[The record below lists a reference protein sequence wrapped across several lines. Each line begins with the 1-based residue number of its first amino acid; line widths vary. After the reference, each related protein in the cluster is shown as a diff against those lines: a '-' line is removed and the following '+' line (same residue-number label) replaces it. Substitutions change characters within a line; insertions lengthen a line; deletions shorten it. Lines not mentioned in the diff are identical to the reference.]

1 MPAYSRAAGRYY
13 DIWCDLLRGAH
24 AAAKTDTNALQNI
37 YLSDVESGDAEEL
50 HRDTA
55 NDHHLDGLDWFARE
69 IIEEASA
76 QCREHDLK

>member
-1 MPAYSRAAGRYY
+1 
-13 DIWCDLLRGAH
+13 LLRGAH

-37 YLSDVESGDAEEL
+37 CLSDVESGDAEEL